1 MVTVARTRCP
11 TPSAPP
17 DLQSKNILALT
28 RYHCQVVR
36 YRAGEMF
43 GEHTDYFERDRATGI
58 QAEGDAR
65 SGQRVYTGFAYL
77 NEGFEGG
84 HTRFPLLNISVKPV
98 AGALLMWKNVFS
110 SPRGV
115 GSPGAPGQTL
125 AGDPRTV
132 HSGDMVSSGEKL
144 ACNIWVTQRPH
155 DLYRAAHDSWGDLN
169 VES

>member
-1 MVTVARTRCP
+1 MVTF
-11 TPSAPP
+11 TPCSVTSASP
-17 DLQSKNILALT
+17 DLQCKLVLALT
-28 RYHCQVVR
+28 RYRCQVVR

-43 GEHTDYFERDRATGI
+43 GEHTDYFERDRVTGM
-58 QAEGDAR
+58 QAEGDVR

-84 HTRFPLLNISVKPV
+84 NTRFPLLNISVKPV

-110 SPRGV
+110 SPQGI
-115 GSPGAPGQTL
+115 GSPRTPGTVL
-125 AGDPRTV
+125 AGDPRTI